1 MFTNKLE
8 LFTLCTNLYCKYVL
22 MIIEINK
29 QVTNFSVRT
38 MCMVI
43 HCIAVNNLSSVSRL
57 SLTRLLTICAQ
68 GEFLLQVT
76 FVETLDN
83 FKADKLVNNKHE

>member
-1 MFTNKLE
+1 
-8 LFTLCTNLYCKYVL
+8 

-29 QVTNFSVRT
+29 QVTNFTVRT

-43 HCIAVNNLSSVSRL
+43 QYIVNNISIVPRL
-57 SLTRLLTICAQ
+57 SLTRLLTTICAG

-76 FVETLDN
+76 FAKTLDN
-83 FKADKLVNNKHE
+83 FKVDKLVNNKHE

>member
-1 MFTNKLE
+1 
-8 LFTLCTNLYCKYVL
+8 

-29 QVTNFSVRT
+29 QVTNFTVRT

-43 HCIAVNNLSSVSRL
+43 QYIVNNISIVPRL
-57 SLTRLLTICAQ
+57 SLTRLLTICAG

-76 FVETLDN
+76 FAESLDN
-83 FKADKLVNNKHE
+83 FKVDKIVNNKHE

>member
-1 MFTNKLE
+1 
-8 LFTLCTNLYCKYVL
+8 

-29 QVTNFSVRT
+29 QVTNFTVRT

-43 HCIAVNNLSSVSRL
+43 QYIAVNNISIVSRL
-57 SLTRLLTICAQ
+57 SLTRLLTICAG

-76 FVETLDN
+76 FAETLDN
-83 FKADKLVNNKHE
+83 FKVDKLVNNKHE

>member
-1 MFTNKLE
+1 
-8 LFTLCTNLYCKYVL
+8 
-22 MIIEINK
+22 
-29 QVTNFSVRT
+29 
-38 MCMVI
+38 MVI

-68 GEFLLQVT
+68 GEFLFQVT

>member
-1 MFTNKLE
+1 
-8 LFTLCTNLYCKYVL
+8 

-29 QVTNFSVRT
+29 QVTNFTVRT

-43 HCIAVNNLSSVSRL
+43 QYIVNNISIVPRLTL
-57 SLTRLLTICAQ
+57 SLTRLLTICAG

-76 FVETLDN
+76 FAKTLDN
-83 FKADKLVNNKHE
+83 FKVDKLVNNKHE